1 MTSQGGSW
9 QNPWGVSSSA
19 NQTNGFSKGQTPETA
34 RESLRFVFSAE
45 GAFFRDFIT
54 EELVRSIDAMSRS
67 QFKALVARLGL
78 TDAVVPLLLPG
89 NIKFVPLSPD
99 LCAEDAK
106 IVDNVAKLT
115 TFLTGGNVNSLSG
128 GGSNSQVARELLPF
142 LPDVATELAPDLI
155 RRLAN
160 RLSAR
165 VVREL
170 FVDVQN

>member
-1 MTSQGGSW
+1 MKGS
-9 QNPWGVSSSA
+9 P
-19 NQTNGFSKGQTPETA
+19 KGQSPDSA

-67 QFKALVARLGL
+67 QFKALVAKLGL
-78 TDAVVPLLLPG
+78 DGAVVPLFLPG
-89 NIKFVPLSPD
+89 NIKFVPLSPE
-99 LCAEDAK
+99 LTAEDAK

-115 TFLTGGNVNSLSG
+115 TFLTGGSINSLSG
-128 GGSNSQVARELLPF
+128 GSSNPQMARELLPF
-142 LPDVATELAPDLI
+142 LPNVATELAPDLVK
-155 RRLAN
+155 RLLN

-170 FVDVQN
+170 LVDFQS